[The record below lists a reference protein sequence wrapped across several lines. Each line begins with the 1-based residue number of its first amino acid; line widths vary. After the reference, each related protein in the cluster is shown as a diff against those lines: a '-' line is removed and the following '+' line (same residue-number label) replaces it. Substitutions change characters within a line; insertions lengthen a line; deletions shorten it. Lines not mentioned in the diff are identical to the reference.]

1 MLKSTVQ
8 WRDLTDG
15 HLYNAGDPFPWDGRE
30 IPEER
35 IATLSSTQNK
45 AGLALIQA
53 VEEPGKANAPKADET
68 AEKAEKTAEKQ
79 VTKTTRKP
87 RTTKA
92 K

>member
-15 HLYNAGDPFPWDGRE
+15 HLYSAGDPFPWDGRE

-35 IATLSSTQNK
+35 INALKSSQNK
-45 AGLALIQA
+45 AGFAVIKA
-53 VEEPGKANAPKADET
+53 VEEPGKTNATKAEET

-79 VTKTTRKP
+79 ATKTTRKP